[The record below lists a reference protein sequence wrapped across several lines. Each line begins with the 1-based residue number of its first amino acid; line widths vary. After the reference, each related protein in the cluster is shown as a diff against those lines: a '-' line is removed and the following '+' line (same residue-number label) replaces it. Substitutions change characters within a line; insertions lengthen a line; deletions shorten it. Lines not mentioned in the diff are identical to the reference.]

1 MDIIFENSSGIN
13 GEEELSLSEIWTI
26 TKKGDPNKL
35 LKQGIWAY
43 FLLLIFE
50 GALRKWVLPGLSTP
64 LLLIRDPIAIGLVLV
79 AAYRKLLTYN
89 FYMTGLI
96 LIGIVAIY
104 TAVFAGHGNL
114 IVALYGA
121 RIFIFHF
128 PLIFVIGRV
137 FTRADVEYL
146 GKVTT
151 ILVIPLTILIALQFF
166 TPQSSLVNRGVG
178 GNMEG
183 GGFNGGAMG
192 YLRPSGTFSFTNG
205 SSLFFSFSAP
215 FIFYFWLAPKEKIN
229 RFLLIVATACLIAS
243 IPLSISRSLFFQIV
257 ITLIFAL
264 MAVSR
269 KPKYIGK
276 MMKAITGI
284 VIALAVL
291 SQVGFFK
298 TSMEAF
304 TERFVGANESEG
316 GLNGVLGDRYL
327 NGLAGS
333 VLSGTKV
340 PVLGYG
346 IGMGS
351 SVGGMLLTGDTV
363 RISEDDWGREIG
375 ELGLTMGLLVI
386 LIRVGLTLKVAV
398 GSYRKLVNG
407 DLLPWLI
414 LSFGLLIL
422 PQGEWAQPTALGFSI
437 FVGGLM
443 LASTKKIEKK
453 LTRIKSHLTPDIQ
466 NINQE

>member
-1 MDIIFENSSGIN
+1 MEMNLENSSRITSD
-13 GEEELSLSEIWTI
+13 EELSLSEIWTK

-50 GALRKWVLPGLSTP
+50 GALRKWILPGLSTP
-64 LLLIRDPIAIGLVLV
+64 LLLIRDPIAIGLVLM
-79 AAYRKLLTYN
+79 AAYRRLLPFN

-96 LIGIVAIY
+96 LIGIVATYCAI
-104 TAVFAGHGNL
+104 FAGHGNL

-137 FTRADVEYL
+137 FTRSDVEYL

-183 GGFNGGAMG
+183 GGFSGGAMG
-192 YLRPSGTFSFTNG
+192 FLRPSGTFSFTNG

-215 FIFYFWLAPKEKIN
+215 FIFYFWLEPKGKIK
-229 RFLLIVATACLIAS
+229 RILLIAATAGLIAS

-264 MAVSR
+264 LAVSR
-269 KPKYIGK
+269 KPKYMVK
-276 MMKAITGI
+276 MMKAIAGI
-284 VIALAVL
+284 AIALAIL

-304 TERFVGANESEG
+304 TERFTGANESEG

-327 NGLAGS
+327 YGLVSS
-333 VLSGTKV
+333 VLSGTNV
-340 PVLGYG
+340 PALGYG

-386 LIRVGLTLKVAV
+386 LIRVSLTLKVAV
-398 GSYRKLVNG
+398 GSYRKLVKG

-414 LSFGLLIL
+414 LSFALLIL
-422 PQGEWAQPTALGFSI
+422 PQGEWAQPTALGFSTM
-437 FVGGLM
+437 VGGLI
-443 LASTKKIEKK
+443 LAATKKNEKR
-453 LTRIKSHLTPDIQ
+453 LTRMKTYITPDI
-466 NINQE
+466 